1 MRTIKYRIWS
11 ALRKIFIA
19 DGVTIPELADSN
31 ESLEFPMLL
40 KEYGNIIQ
48 QFTGIQDCNKK
59 DLYEGDILKV
69 KGYFKGEYEEFSIGV
84 VEWSERDCGFRIN
97 IYKNGEPYWDIY
109 HMNEIQERGEFFI
122 VGNIFENGDLLK

>member
-1 MRTIKYRIWS
+1 MRTIKFRVWKDEDKTWVS
-11 ALRKIFIA
+11 FPGKGL
-19 DGVTIPELADSN
+19 DSFEPIIN
-31 ESLEFPMLL
+31 VVYTDC
-40 KEYGNIIQ
+40 EYFIIQ

-69 KGYFKGEYEEFSIGV
+69 KGYFKGEFEEFSIGV
-84 VEWSERDCGFRIN
+84 VEWDERDCGFHIN